1 MALGGLKSEKNYVIG
16 GLKTK
21 ILLAHLSKCLCLKKS
36 NSIKLTLSNSTNTIF
51 FFLLLVCS
59 QGKRVKWLAHPETFL
74 KCERDWDLQYHYPKP
89 LLSKSCKLIS
99 ITWWNESK
107 GKYPTSKYPFDEYR
121 DWWEKM
127 SLRSLDTWIMDCA
140 IPWLCLA
147 LVCLELTVGQKI

>member
-1 MALGGLKSEKNYVIG
+1 MKVTFWWRYLSEFLHGQTSETKTNKQWGGLALGGLKSEKTYVIC

-99 ITWWNESK
+99 ITWWNESSN
-107 GKYPTSKYPFDEYR
+107 GKYPTSK
-121 DWWEKM
+121 
-127 SLRSLDTWIMDCA
+127 
-140 IPWLCLA
+140 
-147 LVCLELTVGQKI
+147 